1 MRTRTIRFLLC
12 SGIVSALLVAVPGTS
27 LADGV
32 QITTPYPAVAVSA
45 GDTVSFDLTVIA
57 TGRQRVDLAVTDAP
71 QGWTTTLRGGGFII
85 DGITTDSNNAPE
97 VQLSV
102 KVPQDASAG
111 VFHLTVKAT
120 AADGSSDSLALDLR
134 VGEGTGGSASFS
146 TDFPAQQG
154 TATDVFSFDLTLS
167 NDTPK
172 AITFSLAAA
181 QQPPGWQVDVHP
193 SGQQQAT
200 TVSVD
205 PGATAGVQ
213 VSVDPPDDTT
223 AGQYQVDIVAVGG
236 GQNAELPLTLDI
248 TGNFALTLQ
257 TADQRLSTDAQ
268 AGKTKELQLIVQNNG
283 TAPLTGISFSASPP
297 QDWDVTF
304 SPDTIDSLA
313 PGDSMNVVASI
324 KPASNAVAG
333 DYDVT
338 ISANGA
344 DANSSIDVRT
354 TVKTSSL
361 WGIFGIAL
369 IVAALAGLGYVF
381 RRYGR
386 R

>member
-1 MRTRTIRFLLC
+1 
-12 SGIVSALLVAVPGTS
+12 VSALVVAMPGVS

-45 GDTVSFDLTVIA
+45 GDTVSFDLTVTA
-57 TGRQRVDLAVTDAP
+57 SGKQRVDLAVTGTP
-71 QGWTTTLRGGGFII
+71 QGWTATLRGGGFII
-85 DGITTDSNNAPE
+85 DGITTDSNNSPQI
-97 VQLSV
+97 QLSV
-102 KVPQDASAG
+102 KVPEDASAG
-111 VFHLTVKAT
+111 TYHVTVKAT
-120 AADGSSDSLALDLR
+120 AADGTSDSLPLDLR
-134 VGEGTGGSASFS
+134 VGEGTGGSASFT

-181 QQPPGWQVDVHP
+181 QTPPGWQVDVHP

-205 PGATAGVQ
+205 PGATASVQ
-213 VSVDPPDDTT
+213 VSVDPPDDTS
-223 AGQYQVDIVAVGG
+223 AGQYEVDVVGVGG
-236 GQNAELPLTLDI
+236 GQNATIPLTLDI

-257 TADQRLSTDAQ
+257 TTDQRLSTDAV
-268 AGKTKELQLIVQNNG
+268 AGKAKQLQLVVQNNG
-283 TAPLTGISFSASPP
+283 TAPITGISFSASPP

-304 SPDTIDSLA
+304 APDKIDSLA
-313 PGDSMNVVASI
+313 PGDTMTVIASI
-324 KPASNAVAG
+324 KAPSNTVSG
-333 DYDVT
+333 DYNLT
-338 ISANGA
+338 ISASSA
-344 DANSSIDVRT
+344 DANDSIDVRT

-361 WGIFGIAL
+361 WGVLGILL
-369 IVAALAGLGYVF
+369 IVAALGGLWYVF